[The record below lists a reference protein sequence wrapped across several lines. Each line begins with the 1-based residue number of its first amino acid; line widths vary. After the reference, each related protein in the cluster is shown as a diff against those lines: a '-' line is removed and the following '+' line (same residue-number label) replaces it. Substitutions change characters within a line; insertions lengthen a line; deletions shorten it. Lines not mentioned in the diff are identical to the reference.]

1 MCKEDAHTWDSLGG
15 GTTVRYLQCSGQQ
28 PTPGALIDCAA
39 CQCFRRDKI
48 ILLNRTTEVIN
59 TWQAEGDARP
69 SLDVVRAEFPDCTF
83 MGTSTPAPPPPPP
96 AYTADMAVSA

>member
-1 MCKEDAHTWDSLGG
+1 M
-15 GTTVRYLQCSGQQ
+15 
-28 PTPGALIDCAA
+28 
-39 CQCFRRDKI
+39 
-48 ILLNRTTEVIN
+48 IN